1 MKLNTDLHPGPGST
15 GSGPI
20 PPGATDLSVSMI
32 AANLRALV
40 FIVPAGV
47 LLAGLYGGIH
57 GWGPLLR
64 TFPADL
70 LPLLGALAVAVVLH
84 EAIHG
89 IVWVLAGR
97 KRRESIR
104 FGVQWQTLTPY
115 ANCTE
120 PMEVG
125 AYRLGA
131 MAPGILLGVLPA
143 VAGIAT
149 GNAPAFILG
158 AVMTLA
164 AGGDALILWLIR
176 NVPRGAQVQDH
187 PARAG
192 CYVLPDAAGHTGAA

>member
-1 MKLNTDLHPGPGST
+1 MRSSSDATPGPGST
-15 GSGPI
+15 GSAVI
-20 PPGATDLSVSMI
+20 PPGATDLSVTML

-40 FIVPAGV
+40 FILPAGV

-64 TFPADL
+64 ISPADL
-70 LPLLGALAVAVVLH
+70 PPLLGALAVAVVLH
-84 EAIHG
+84 EVIHG
-89 IVWVLAGR
+89 IVWIIAGR
-97 KRRESIR
+97 KKRQSIR

-120 PMEVG
+120 PMEIG

-149 GNAPAFILG
+149 GNAAAFILG

-176 NVPRGAQVQDH
+176 NVPRGSQVQDH

-192 CYVLPDAAGHTGAA
+192 CYVLPGAAPPTGAV